1 MNYYLKVVGLYILC
15 RKIETA
21 NHIRTHNEHIL
32 EHIIK
37 YKNGLQSE
45 KNMILK
51 RALFTLQRISL
62 KIRKPSPN

>member
-45 KNMILK
+45 KKYDIEKSIVYITKNL
-51 RALFTLQRISL
+51 A
-62 KIRKPSPN
+62 